1 MWEWGDGRC
10 PHLLE
15 GLVHVQECARTMAP
29 VRGRRQTRRRGS
41 TSGCQPPGRGE
52 RRAGRLCPPRSG
64 LKEEGEQGEGPRPP
78 SLHWALKAGICGR
91 AAVRL
96 RAAVMAAASEGSD
109 CLKGVGS
116 HPTHTHGPPPH
127 APQGSYRRGCLGKT
141 LGPARLQE
149 PALPLLGTQQPAP
162 PASPSARLTLC
173 PASPRRC
180 PPLVGGT
187 RGGTGQSAVSGCDEG
202 LGPVGRSREGAP
214 PDAVNGASLELPRPR

>member
-29 VRGRRQTRRRGS
+29 VRGRRQTRCRGS

-64 LKEEGEQGEGPRPP
+64 LKEEGEQVEGPRPP
-78 SLHWALKAGICGR
+78 SLHWALKAGTWGR
-91 AAVRL
+91 AAVGL

-162 PASPSARLTLC
+162 
-173 PASPRRC
+173 C
-180 PPLVGGT
+180 PPRPLPGLATALSPAGW
-187 RGGTGQSAVSGCDEG
+187 RDTGRH
-202 LGPVGRSREGAP
+202 RSVCSVRM
-214 PDAVNGASLELPRPR
+214 